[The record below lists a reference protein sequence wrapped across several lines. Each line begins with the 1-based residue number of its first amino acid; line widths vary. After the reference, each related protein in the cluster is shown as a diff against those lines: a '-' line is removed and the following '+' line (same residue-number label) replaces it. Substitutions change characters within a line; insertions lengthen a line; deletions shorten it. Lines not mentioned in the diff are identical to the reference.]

1 MRGEVVAQQPYRLTV
16 EDLEAMRKEFVP
28 RRAEGDKA
36 LRYRLEDD
44 LRQIRIS
51 RRLGVGLEEWA
62 ASRGVPHVYAAALRR
77 YLEQERLWDPPEE
90 DSVED

>member
-1 MRGEVVAQQPYRLTV
+1 MAGQPYRLTV
-16 EDLEAMRKEFVP
+16 EDLEAMRKEFLP
-28 RRAEGDKA
+28 RRAEEDKA
-36 LRYRLEDD
+36 LRCRLEDD

-62 ASRGVPHVYAAALRR
+62 ASRGVPHVYAAALQR

-90 DSVED
+90 DSVAD

>member
-1 MRGEVVAQQPYRLTV
+1 MAGQPYRLTV
-16 EDLEAMRKEFVP
+16 ENLEAMRKEFVP

-36 LRYRLEDD
+36 LRYGLEDD

-77 YLEQERLWDPPEE
+77 YLEQERWWDPPEE
-90 DSVED
+90 DSVEE